1 MKKVFI
7 IIAVCIGVLSML
19 PETPEQTLCKN
30 AILRRVIVENEI
42 NFKENSLVS
51 MEVIEIASDAISGE
65 WHFQVQKTF
74 VGLTLISEYVMTSSD
89 CNSYKLIKQ

>member
-7 IIAVCIGVLSML
+7 FIAVCIGVLSML
-19 PETPEQTLCKN
+19 PDTNTSLCEDP
-30 AILRRVIVENEI
+30 ILRRIIVENEM
-42 NFKENSLVS
+42 NFKENDLVS
-51 MEVIEIASDAISGE
+51 MQVVEIASDAISGE

-74 VGLTLISEYVMTSSD
+74 VGLTLITEYVMTSYD